1 MELKTNYLLRKN
13 NEGGNKLKTI
23 AVIGSGSWGVALSL
37 HLANMGHTVK
47 IWSFAEEEAN
57 LINQEKKCKFLPE
70 VTLPQNITCYTNFE
84 ETLQD
89 SDIILHVTPSKF
101 VRNILKQYKN
111 LVTHQP
117 IVMCAK
123 GFEWETLYSLD
134 QIIEE
139 ELPNKPYAVLSG
151 PSHAEEVSKQIPT
164 AMVVAAKEESLQEE
178 IRSIFMNE
186 KMRIYTSFDIKGV
199 ELGGALKNI
208 IAFCAGIATE
218 LGLGDN
224 SFAALITRGLTEIS
238 RLGVKLGGKQE
249 TFYGLTG
256 LGDLIVTCLSEHSRN
271 RRAGKLIGAGK
282 TIEETRQIVGMTI
295 ESIDNIEVAYEL
307 SKIHE
312 VDMPIVH
319 AVYDV
324 LYNGLD
330 PKEAVNMLMTRDKKC
345 E

>member
-1 MELKTNYLLRKN
+1 MKK
-13 NEGGNKLKTI
+13 I
-23 AVIGSGSWGVALSL
+23 AVIGSGSWGVALSM
-37 HLANMGHTVK
+37 HLASMGHIVK

-57 LINQEKKCKFLPE
+57 LINKERKCVFLPE
-70 VTLPQNITCYTNFE
+70 ITIPENVTCYTNFE
-84 ETLQD
+84 EALEDTDL
-89 SDIILHVTPSKF
+89 IIHVTPSKF
-101 VRNILKQYKN
+101 VRNILKQYKH
-111 LVTHQP
+111 LVNEQP

-123 GFEWETLYSLD
+123 GFERETLNSLD
-134 QIIEE
+134 EIIEE
-139 ELPNKPYAVLSG
+139 ELPNHPYAVLSG

-164 AMVVAAKEESLQEE
+164 AMVVAAKDETLQEE

-208 IAFCAGIATE
+208 IAFCAGIAAE

-238 RLGVKLGGKQE
+238 RLGVKMGGKQD

-307 SKIHE
+307 SKIYN

-324 LYNGLD
+324 LYNGLN
-330 PKEAVNMLMTRDKKC
+330 PKEAVTMLMTRDKKS